1 MLSAEGNFFM
11 ATNSNLGKNSRLH
24 LLGAMLLLWCAAI
37 CGRLVYLQ
45 IFRYGGFVKQAEHQQ
60 QREIPLSAKRGV
72 IYDRSGKELAMSVL
86 VDSAFAVPSEVKDL
100 PTAVSLITRITRDDH
115 NVVLADCRNHKTFC
129 WVARK
134 ADDETIERIKSLNLQ
149 GIHFQKEPKRF
160 YPARDLAAQVVGT
173 VGMED
178 VGQSGIEHAFD
189 EEMRGR
195 AGKMFISVDAR
206 RQWFSDVEKQPEP
219 GASLVL
225 TIDKN
230 IQYIAEKELDQAIHD
245 TQAIAG
251 TVIVENPH
259 TGEILA
265 LANRPTFNPNLR
277 KEITP
282 NALTNRAVSY
292 VYEPGSTF
300 KLVTISAA
308 LEEKLTNPDE
318 VFDCQMGSIVYNG
331 MRIRDSKPHG
341 LLPVWGV
348 LAESSDV
355 GAIKIALRLGEDR
368 LYKYIRAYGFG
379 QQTGI
384 ELPGETRGL
393 TKPVS
398 RWSKVSIAAISM
410 GQEIGISPLQLSG
423 LISTFANDGVWVA
436 PCIVAGTVGPNSA
449 PQSTPQTVAF
459 HPGASRRVISS
470 YTAAEMRSM
479 MQKVVIE
486 GTGRKA
492 ILEGYTSAG
501 KTGAAQKVDPAT
513 GAYSKTKYI
522 GSFAGF
528 APVNNPQI
536 VVAVI
541 LDSAVGLHQGG
552 QISAP
557 VFRRISQQ
565 VLEYLHVPHDLP
577 LAPQH
582 QLLLA
587 KTKDK
592 DLEEGTPDHPGEPLE
607 TAEVNS
613 DSSDGTKA
621 PSVARATLRQAQ
633 GRLSPA
639 TAGADGNVVQAA
651 MREPVSSNAVGGSS
665 TQGNPSKTPDA
676 GTPAQAKLPS
686 TGTVVLDVEQGGIEV
701 PLFVGKTVRG
711 SVEAAQDI
719 GLELEAV
726 GSGVAR
732 QQTPVAGTHVAAG
745 ARVTVQFGRKS
756 QDLNHRGHRV
766 HRGRR
771 MNFSVPLRVLC
782 GKTLRFDPQK
792 NRVIR

>member
-1 MLSAEGNFFM
+1 M
-11 ATNSNLGKNSRLH
+11 ATNPILGKNSRLY
-24 LLGAMLLLWCAAI
+24 LLGGILLFWCLAI
-37 CGRLVYLQ
+37 SFRLVYLQ
-45 IFRYGGFVKQAEHQQ
+45 IFRYGSFVKQAEHQQ

-72 IYDRSGKELAMSVL
+72 IYDRAGHELAMSVL

-100 PTAVSLITRITRDDH
+100 PTAVSLITRITGEDH
-115 NVVLADCRNHKTFC
+115 NVVLADCHSHKTFC

-134 ADDETIERIKSLNLQ
+134 ADDETIQRIKSLSLQ

-178 VGQSGIEHAFD
+178 SGQSGIEHAFD
-189 EEMRGR
+189 DELRGR
-195 AGKMFISVDAR
+195 AGKMSISVDAR

-219 GASLVL
+219 GENLVL
-225 TIDKN
+225 TVDKN
-230 IQYIAEKELDQAIHD
+230 IQYIAEKELEQAIHD
-245 TQAIAG
+245 TRAIAG

-277 KEITP
+277 KQIKPGT
-282 NALTNRAVSY
+282 LTNRAVSY

-368 LYKYIRAYGFG
+368 FYKYIRAYGFG

-410 GQEIGISPLQLSG
+410 GQEIGISPLQLSA

-436 PCIVAGTVGPNSA
+436 PRIVAGTMD
-449 PQSTPQTVAF
+449 PQGSPEKTPPQTVAF
-459 HPGASRRVISS
+459 HSGTSRRVISS

-479 MQKVVIE
+479 MQKVVLE

-501 KTGAAQKVDPAT
+501 KTGTAQKVDPAT

-552 QISAP
+552 QVSAP
-557 VFRRISQQ
+557 VFRRVTQQ
-565 VLEYLHVPHDLP
+565 VLEYLHTPHDLP

-587 KTKDK
+587 QVKMKDK

-607 TAEVNS
+607 TAEVNG
-613 DSSDGTKA
+613 DTMPSSASK
-621 PSVARATLRQAQ
+621 PSVAREP
-633 GRLSPA
+633 SPA
-639 TAGADGNVVQAA
+639 NARSDGNVVQATIRQNES
-651 MREPVSSNAVGGSS
+651 MPGEAV
-665 TQGNPSKTPDA
+665 PSGPASHEDVADA
-676 GTPAQAKLPS
+676 AALQAKIPA

-701 PLFVGKTVRG
+701 PSFVGKTVRG
-711 SVEAAQDI
+711 AVESAQDA

-732 QQTPVAGTHVAAG
+732 QQSPLPGTHVAAG
-745 ARVTVQFGRKS
+745 AHVTVQFGR
-756 QDLNHRGHRV
+756 
-766 HRGRR
+766 
-771 MNFSVPLRVLC
+771 
-782 GKTLRFDPQK
+782 
-792 NRVIR
+792 

>member
-1 MLSAEGNFFM
+1 M
-11 ATNSNLGKNSRLH
+11 AGDSKLAKTPRLY
-24 LLGAMLLLWCAAI
+24 LLGGMLLLWCLAI
-37 CGRLVYLQ
+37 CVRLINLQ
-45 IFRYGGFVKQAEHQQ
+45 IFSYGKFAKQAEHQQ
-60 QREIPLSAKRGV
+60 QRAIPLSAKRGV
-72 IYDRSGKELAMSVL
+72 IYDRAGRELAMSVQ
-86 VDSAFAVPSEVKDL
+86 VNSAFAVPSEVKDL
-100 PTAVSLITRITRDDH
+100 PTAVSLISRITGEDAR
-115 NVVLADCRNHKTFC
+115 VALADCRAHKTFC

-134 ADDETIERIKSLNLQ
+134 ADDETINRIRSLNLQ

-160 YPARDLAAQVVGT
+160 YPARELAAQVLGS

-178 VGQSGIEHAFD
+178 SGQSGVEHAFD
-189 EEMRGR
+189 DELRGKP
-195 AGKMFISVDAR
+195 GKMFISVDAR
-206 RQWFSDVEKQPEP
+206 RQWYSDVETQPDP
-219 GASLVL
+219 GDNLVL

-277 KEITP
+277 KQITP
-282 NALTNRAVSY
+282 GALTNRAVSY

-308 LEEKLTNPDE
+308 LEEKVTNPDE

-355 GAIKIALRLGEDR
+355 GSIKIALRLGEDR
-368 LYKYIRAYGFG
+368 FYKYIRAYGFG

-410 GQEIGISPLQLSG
+410 GQEIGISPIQLSG

-436 PCIVAGTVGPNSA
+436 PRIVAGTA
-449 PQSTPQTVAF
+449 PPQNGLQNIAF
-459 HPGASRRVISS
+459 HPGASHRVISS

-479 MQKVVIE
+479 MQKVVLE

-492 ILEGYTSAG
+492 ILEGYSSAG
-501 KTGAAQKVDPAT
+501 KTGTAQKVDPAT

-552 QISAP
+552 QVSAP
-557 VFRRISQQ
+557 VFKRISQQ
-565 VLEYLHVPHDLP
+565 VLEYLHVAHDLP
-577 LAPQH
+577 LAPNH

-587 KTKDK
+587 AAKTKEK

-607 TAEVNS
+607 TAEVNEGAADAKPAS
-613 DSSDGTKA
+613 A
-621 PSVARATLRQAQ
+621 NVARALPSTGSGQAQ
-633 GRLSPA
+633 PTTVEGSTEPL
-639 TAGADGNVVQAA
+639 VQASL
-651 MREPVSSNAVGGSS
+651 REQEALPAKPSPNQQTQTRPSNSLN
-665 TQGNPSKTPDA
+665 TDA
-676 GTPAQAKLPS
+676 GVHPELPS

-701 PLFVGKTVRG
+701 PSFAGKTVRG
-711 SVEAAQDI
+711 AIESAQDI
-719 GLELEAV
+719 GLQLEAV
-726 GSGVAR
+726 GSGLAR
-732 QQTPVAGTHVAAG
+732 QQSPPAGTHVAAG
-745 ARVTVQFGRKS
+745 ARITVQFGR
-756 QDLNHRGHRV
+756 
-766 HRGRR
+766 
-771 MNFSVPLRVLC
+771 
-782 GKTLRFDPQK
+782 
-792 NRVIR
+792 

>member
-1 MLSAEGNFFM
+1 M
-11 ATNSNLGKNSRLH
+11 ATNSTPGKNSRIYF
-24 LLGAMLLLWCAAI
+24 LGAMLLFWCLAI

-45 IFRYGGFVKQAEHQQ
+45 IFRYGSFVKQAEHQQ
-60 QREIPLSAKRGV
+60 QRAIPLSAKRGV
-72 IYDRSGKELAMSVL
+72 IYDRAGHELAMSVL
-86 VDSAFAVPSEVKDL
+86 VDSAFAVPTEVKDL
-100 PTAVSLITRITRDDH
+100 PTAVSLITRITGEDR

-134 ADDETIERIKSLNLQ
+134 ADDETIERIKSLRLQ

-178 VGQSGIEHAFD
+178 SGQSGIEHAFD
-189 EEMRGR
+189 NELRGR

-219 GASLVL
+219 GENLVL
-225 TIDKN
+225 TLDKN

-277 KEITP
+277 KQITP
-282 NALTNRAVSY
+282 AALTNRAVSY

-308 LEEKLTNPDE
+308 LEEKLTNPNE
-318 VFDCQMGSIVYNG
+318 IFDCQMGSIVYNG
-331 MRIRDSKPHG
+331 MRIRDSRPHG

-368 LYKYIRAYGFG
+368 FYKYIRAYGFG

-410 GQEIGISPLQLSG
+410 GQEIGISPIQLAG

-436 PCIVAGTVGPNSA
+436 PRIVAGKVE
-449 PQSTPQTVAF
+449 PQGTPQTVAF
-459 HPGASRRVISS
+459 HPGASHRVISS
-470 YTAAEMRSM
+470 FTAAEMRSM
-479 MQKVVIE
+479 MQKVVLE

-492 ILEGYTSAG
+492 ILEGYSSAG
-501 KTGAAQKVDPAT
+501 KTGTAQKVDPAT

-552 QISAP
+552 QVSAP
-557 VFRRISQQ
+557 VFRRVSQQ

-587 KTKDK
+587 QARGKNKDLK
-592 DLEEGTPDHPGEPLE
+592 EDDLEEGTPDHPGAPLE
-607 TAEVNS
+607 TAEVDG
-613 DSSDGTKA
+613 DSLEPAKA
-621 PSVARATLRQAQ
+621 GVERAPASPTARAE
-633 GRLSPA
+633 
-639 TAGADGNVVQAA
+639 GNVVPAA
-651 MREPVSSNAVGGSS
+651 LQQREQVSVPSQPGIAVNNNNLEVS
-665 TQGNPSKTPDA
+665 TEQT
-676 GTPAQAKLPS
+676 KLPS
-686 TGTVVLDVEQGGIEV
+686 TGTVVLDVEQGGIVV
-701 PLFVGKTVRG
+701 PSFVGKTVRG
-711 SVEAAQDI
+711 AVEAAQDT

-732 QQTPVAGTHVAAG
+732 QQSPPAGTHVAAG
-745 ARVTVQFGRKS
+745 AHVTVQFER
-756 QDLNHRGHRV
+756 
-766 HRGRR
+766 
-771 MNFSVPLRVLC
+771 
-782 GKTLRFDPQK
+782 
-792 NRVIR
+792 

>member
-1 MLSAEGNFFM
+1 M
-11 ATNSNLGKNSRLH
+11 ATNSNLGKNSRLY
-24 LLGAMLLLWCAAI
+24 LLGAMLLFWCVAI

-45 IFRYGGFVKQAEHQQ
+45 IFRYGSFLKQAEHQQ

-72 IYDRSGKELAMSVL
+72 IYDRAGHELAMSVL
-86 VDSAFAVPSEVKDL
+86 VDSAFAVPTEVKDL
-100 PTAVSLITRITRDDH
+100 PTAVSLITRITGEDR

-178 VGQSGIEHAFD
+178 SGQSGIEHEFD
-189 EEMRGR
+189 DELRGR
-195 AGKMFISVDAR
+195 AGRMFISVDAR

-219 GASLVL
+219 GESLVL

-308 LEEKLTNPDE
+308 LEEKLTNPNE

-331 MRIRDSKPHG
+331 MRIRDSRPHG

-368 LYKYIRAYGFG
+368 FYKYIRAFGFG

-410 GQEIGISPLQLSG
+410 GQEIGISPLQLAG

-436 PCIVAGTVGPNSA
+436 PRIVAGKVEPNGA
-449 PQSTPQTVAF
+449 PQTVAF

-479 MQKVVIE
+479 MQKVVLE

-501 KTGAAQKVDPAT
+501 KTGTAQKVDPAT

-528 APVNNPQI
+528 APLNNPQI

-552 QISAP
+552 QVSAP
-557 VFRRISQQ
+557 VFRRVAQQ
-565 VLEYLHVPHDLP
+565 VLEYLHTPHDLP
-577 LAPQH
+577 LAPNH

-587 KTKDK
+587 SHARDK

-607 TAEVNS
+607 TVDVNG
-613 DSSDGTKA
+613 DSS
-621 PSVARATLRQAQ
+621 VAQAQ
-633 GRLSPA
+633 GKPSPA
-639 TAGADGNVVQAA
+639 PVRADGHVVEAA
-651 MREPVSSNAVGGSS
+651 MRQSES
-665 TQGNPSKTPDA
+665 DA
-676 GTPAQAKLPS
+676 GASSGPGEASAKSPDIVSAPPKLRE

-701 PLFVGKTVRG
+701 PSFVGRTVRG
-711 SVEAAQDI
+711 AVEAAQDA
-719 GLELEAV
+719 GLELEAI

-732 QQTPVAGTHVAAG
+732 QQSPPAGTHVSAG
-745 ARVTVQFGRKS
+745 AHVTVQFA
-756 QDLNHRGHRV
+756 Q
-766 HRGRR
+766 
-771 MNFSVPLRVLC
+771 
-782 GKTLRFDPQK
+782 
-792 NRVIR
+792 

>member
-1 MLSAEGNFFM
+1 M
-11 ATNSNLGKNSRLH
+11 ATNSNLGKNTRLY
-24 LLGAMLLLWCAAI
+24 LLGAMLLFWCVAI

-45 IFRYGGFVKQAEHQQ
+45 IFRYGSFVKQAEHQQ

-72 IYDRSGKELAMSVL
+72 IYDRTGKELAMSVL

-100 PTAVSLITRITRDDH
+100 PTAVSLISRITGEDA
-115 NVVLADCRNHKTFC
+115 NVVLADCRAHKTFC

-134 ADDETIERIKSLNLQ
+134 ASDETIERINSLKLQ

-160 YPARDLAAQVVGT
+160 YPARDLAAQVLGS

-178 VGQSGIEHAFD
+178 SGQSGIEHEFD
-189 EEMRGR
+189 DELRGH
-195 AGKMFISVDAR
+195 AGKMFISVDAHK
-206 RQWFSDVEKQPEP
+206 QWFADVETQPEP
-219 GASLVL
+219 GESLVL

-230 IQYIAEKELDQAIHD
+230 IQYIAEKELEQAIHD
-245 TQAIAG
+245 TQAISG

-277 KEITP
+277 KQITP
-282 NALTNRAVSY
+282 GALTNRAVSY

-355 GAIKIALRLGEDR
+355 GSIKIALRLGEER
-368 LYKYIRAYGFG
+368 YYKYIRAFGFG

-393 TKPVS
+393 TKPPS
-398 RWSKVSIAAISM
+398 RWSKVSIAAISI
-410 GQEIGISPLQLSG
+410 GQEIGISPIQLAG
-423 LISTFANDGVWVA
+423 LVSTFANDGVWVA
-436 PCIVAGTVGPNSA
+436 PRILTGKVE
-449 PQSTPQTVAF
+449 PQATPQAVAF
-459 HPGASRRVISS
+459 HPGASHRVISS

-479 MQKVVIE
+479 MQKVVLE

-501 KTGAAQKVDPAT
+501 KTGTAQKVDPAT

-528 APVNNPQI
+528 APLNNPQI

-552 QISAP
+552 QVSAP
-557 VFRRISQQ
+557 VFRRVAQQ
-565 VLEYLHVPHDLP
+565 VLEYLHTPHDLP
-577 LAPQH
+577 LAPNH

-587 KTKDK
+587 QAKMKDR

-607 TAEVNS
+607 TAEVS
-613 DSSDGTKA
+613 GDAAEAGKDR
-621 PSVARATLRQAQ
+621 VARALPSTSSGLAM
-633 GRLSPA
+633 PA
-639 TAGADGNVVQAA
+639 SAASEGSVVQAA
-651 MREPVSSNAVGGSS
+651 MR
-665 TQGNPSKTPDA
+665 
-676 GTPAQAKLPS
+676 
-686 TGTVVLDVEQGGIEV
+686 
-701 PLFVGKTVRG
+701 
-711 SVEAAQDI
+711 
-719 GLELEAV
+719 
-726 GSGVAR
+726 
-732 QQTPVAGTHVAAG
+732 
-745 ARVTVQFGRKS
+745 
-756 QDLNHRGHRV
+756 
-766 HRGRR
+766 
-771 MNFSVPLRVLC
+771 
-782 GKTLRFDPQK
+782 
-792 NRVIR
+792 

>member
-1 MLSAEGNFFM
+1 M
-11 ATNSNLGKNSRLH
+11 ANNSNLGKNSRLY
-24 LLGAMLLLWCAAI
+24 LLGAMLLFWCVAI

-45 IFRYGGFVKQAEHQQ
+45 IFRYGSFVKQAEHQQ

-72 IYDRSGKELAMSVL
+72 IYDRAGHELAMSVL
-86 VDSAFAVPSEVKDL
+86 VDSAFAVPTEVKDL
-100 PTAVSLITRITRDDH
+100 PTAVSLITRITGEDR

-134 ADDETIERIKSLNLQ
+134 ADDETIERIKSLRLQ
-149 GIHFQKEPKRF
+149 GVHFQKEPKRF

-178 VGQSGIEHAFD
+178 SGQSGIEHAFD
-189 EEMRGR
+189 DQLRGR

-219 GASLVL
+219 GESLVL

-277 KEITP
+277 KQITP
-282 NALTNRAVSY
+282 AALTNRAVSY

-368 LYKYIRAYGFG
+368 FYKYIRAYGFG
-379 QQTGI
+379 QPTGI

-410 GQEIGISPLQLSG
+410 GQEIGISPLQLAG
-423 LISTFANDGVWVA
+423 LVSTFANDGVWVA
-436 PCIVAGTVGPNSA
+436 PHIVAGKVE
-449 PQSTPQTVAF
+449 PQGTPQAVAY

-470 YTAAEMRSM
+470 FTAAEMRAM
-479 MQKVVIE
+479 MQKVVLE

-501 KTGAAQKVDPAT
+501 KTGTAQKVDPAT

-528 APVNNPQI
+528 APINNPQI

-552 QISAP
+552 QVSAP
-557 VFRRISQQ
+557 VFRRVTQQ
-565 VLEYLHVPHDLP
+565 VLEYLHTPHDLP
-577 LAPQH
+577 LAPNH

-587 KTKDK
+587 QAKMKDN

-607 TAEVNS
+607 TAEVTGDAS
-613 DSSDGTKA
+613 PAAGKDR
-621 PSVARATLRQAQ
+621 VARAPT
-633 GRLSPA
+633 PA
-639 TAGADGNVVQAA
+639 NAGSEGTVVQAA
-651 MREPVSSNAVGGSS
+651 MRQSESAVAATSQS
-665 TQGNPSKTPDA
+665 TQAPTKSEDA
-676 GTPAQAKLPS
+676 ASAQPMLPA

-701 PLFVGKTVRG
+701 PSFIGKTVRG
-711 SVEAAQDI
+711 AVEAAQDAS
-719 GLELEAV
+719 LELEAV

-732 QQTPVAGTHVAAG
+732 QQTPPAGTHVAAG
-745 ARVTVQFGRKS
+745 AHVTVQFGR
-756 QDLNHRGHRV
+756 
-766 HRGRR
+766 
-771 MNFSVPLRVLC
+771 
-782 GKTLRFDPQK
+782 
-792 NRVIR
+792 